1 MTKVNIHHVEKGT
14 DKELRSEHL
23 AIQTGKEFDPASQK
37 RDFEGYSFDSADAAF
52 VPEEDQVKDVYL
64 YYTKGTFPYT
74 VKYVDKETG
83 EELHASATHG
93 GEYGADVTEDALD
106 IKGYEPDAAQKTLK
120 IGTDGNTITFYY
132 TKKAVDYTVNYYVN
146 GTTEKVADSQTI
158 SGAKYG
164 DTVTA
169 DQPAF
174 DGYTL
179 VPNQTPTITLSE
191 EAHEINVYYYKN
203 VELTANSDTREY
215 SGEEQSVS
223 GFTGAP
229 EDADFSDI
237 SVGAKGTNAGT
248 YPAKFPEGT
257 EGTVDGSGKYIVTD
271 AINGQLVIN
280 PVTNEVV
287 VKIKGNTDSA
297 KYDGREHSASG
308 YTVESISNNALK
320 EGDFALKSGV
330 SASASGRNADTYKMG
345 LNDGSFELSKGA
357 ASNFTNVKFE
367 VEDGKL
373 EIAKRKI
380 TLWSEDGHK
389 NYDGAALQRRTD
401 ILVDGIKEVYNND
414 TDTTSGKVFQ
424 GDGFAEGEGIEGK
437 TKTNWFNQYGQSDT
451 TNIAPGVYDNKF
463 TVAFKEGTNPE
474 NYDITYE
481 YGKLYVNKRTE
492 KDLYAINVAANSDSA
507 TYDGNEHSASGVTL
521 TAANKK
527 YSTSGMTF
535 TNEKGIVFTV
545 SGYSAEAK
553 GTDAGDYTSKV
564 VANNVKV
571 TDPSGND
578 VTDQFKF
585 STTDGK
591 LTVNKKDAKIIAA
604 SAEKEYDGE
613 ALTTDGFTTEGFIE
627 GQGIASATVEG
638 SQTLVGSSES
648 SIKKD
653 SWKAKDGTNL
663 NNYNVSTEPGTLTVT
678 NRAAQYQV
686 ELQAKGGTKTY
697 NGQEQ
702 SVSGL
707 VSDTFT
713 QNGKTYTVSGL
724 TVGASGTDA
733 DTYTTTTTGTAKVV
747 DSKGNDVSAQ
757 FAVTVKPAE
766 LVIGQKDVTLKS
778 KSLSKEYDGTALT
791 NGKNALETEEGWVEG
806 QGATYDFNGSRTEV
820 GTTAGGNTFAVKAN
834 EGTNLNN
841 YKVNQVAGD
850 LTVTKNTS
858 AVVVTITGKTVTEK
872 YDGTTKRV
880 EGYDVESSN
889 PLYTSADFTFSGSQS
904 VEGVDAGTYSLG
916 LKAADFANTSK
927 NFENVTF
934 NVASDSSL
942 EIAKRKVALTSAT
955 PESKVYDG
963 TPLFDHTVTPGGE
976 DGFAEGDSFTAEVT
990 GSQTDAGTSSNA
1002 FTYELTGNG
1011 AKKDAEGSYVNYD
1024 VVKTEGSLTV
1034 TPVADEV
1041 VVTITG
1047 HKGGQ
1052 EYNGSEQTV
1061 SGYDVSASNNA
1072 YTSNDFLFSG
1082 TDSVSKTDAGTYSM
1096 GLKAEDFSS
1105 ISKNF
1110 AKVTFSVEDGSLS
1123 IAKRGVTLVSQG
1135 NTWEYTGET
1144 FSLPKVTVGG
1154 SGFVEG
1160 EASDIKAT
1168 GSVRNV
1174 GDEQTNTITW
1184 THGDNYKDSNYE
1196 IKKTEG
1202 VLRVIAGKNIADYVT
1217 LTPTDVEATY
1227 DGQPHAAGTAKAEDK
1242 NGGKLTIEYSADG
1255 DNWTTNP
1262 AEITAKNVNDSRNG
1276 EEGKNAKVQVRVSS
1290 PNYQGYVTG
1299 EESITINK
1307 RVVSLSSATDSK
1319 PYDGTAL
1326 TRPDVSGW
1334 QQSGDAGF
1342 VTGEVSEVKATGSV
1356 TNVAEGEVNNTI
1368 EYTTAEGFSDS
1379 NYTIT
1384 KNEGELSITPGT
1396 GIAHVVTLNTA
1407 GLGHVYDGAPH
1418 ALPASNAKANDDS
1431 PLVIEYSVD
1440 GKNWTKD
1447 PSTITAVN
1455 VRDGKK
1461 VTVRVSSTNFSDVVT
1476 GEAQLSIVPRTVTVT
1491 SKTASKVYD
1500 GTPLTEAEVT
1510 VGANLFLSDEV
1521 TNVRA
1526 TGSVTTVAEGQV
1538 TNTIAYD
1545 TTSKFIP
1552 ENYNIIKT
1560 EGTLSITGQS
1570 IVPDPDHPDTYK
1582 GITIDDPSD
1591 SVYDG
1596 QEHKWAPVVKDANG
1610 NALKEG
1616 TDYTVSYN
1624 KGDFTNVTGDIE
1636 ATITGIGN
1644 YAGATT
1650 KTYKITPAPLAVT
1663 TPSASKVYD
1672 GTALEAK
1679 TGTAENINGLVN
1691 GETATVK
1698 ASGSQTEVGT
1708 SGNAYAGI
1716 EWGTASESNY
1726 TITSIGEGTLNVT
1739 PKSVAAA
1746 DMTVGQL
1753 KDVTYNGLEQAQEPE
1768 VKDGNTVL
1776 EKGKDYDLSFSDDV
1790 TNAGTVTV
1798 TVTGKGN
1805 YTGSVTRTYQI
1816 LPAPL
1821 TVETANANKVYDGTP
1836 LTAEGI
1842 TVDGLVNG
1850 ETVNFATTGSQTS
1863 VGESSNTYA
1872 QNWTGTAKQSNYTIT
1887 EEKLGKLTV
1896 TESKDEISVS
1906 VTGGEW
1912 TYDGQSHGATVTVS
1926 GLPAGY
1932 RVAEASSDAAATDV
1946 TEGNGVTANIDHLV
1960 IVNAEGQDVTSS
1972 LNITKGEPATIKV
1985 NPATLTVNTP
1995 SASMPYDGSA
2005 LTAEGTISGFVNN
2018 EDATFTTTGSQ
2029 TLVGKSKNTYEIAW
2043 NGTAKQGNYK
2053 VDENLGDLEV
2063 TQNQAAIA
2071 VVPQGGTK
2079 VYDGAALTSAGATA
2093 YGLPAGYTLSAVT
2106 AGAQVD
2112 AGNSLATI
2120 ASYTIRNA
2128 AGEDVTSQFGNVSTG
2143 FANLTVS
2150 KRPVT
2155 LTSQGGTWTYD
2166 GNAHK
2171 NETVESS
2178 TGADEGFVEGEGFDY
2193 SNFASITAKGSV
2205 VNTFEYQAKQGTKA
2219 DNYEVKVATGTLVVN
2234 AKSIDPSVEASMSVD
2249 SPSDATYDANEHKW
2263 APVVK
2268 DGNKTLVEGTDYTV
2282 TYPENQDFTNVT
2294 GAITATITGIGNYEG
2309 AFSRSYQIAPASVTL
2324 ASNSHEFTYNGEYQS
2339 DDAVTVSGAE
2349 ALFKS
2354 QVEGLKATGKVKDVA
2369 EGKVPNAIAY
2379 TWKEGFSEKNYTIET
2394 VTGELSVKA
2403 KDVVPTAENQ
2413 MDVSSPNDFVYDG
2426 QAHQWV
2432 PVVKDGD
2439 KVLVEGSDYTVSC
2452 NKNDFTNVTGSI
2464 NVTISGVGN
2473 YSGSVTK
2480 SYQITKRDVALESE
2494 SASKTYD
2501 GVALQKP
2508 NAFVASTSP
2517 YGFVDGD
2524 ATYGATGTITLPG
2537 SVTNNIDIK
2546 WTNDSVANNYNV
2558 TLHPGTLTVAAK
2570 SITAKDMT
2578 VGTLPDVTYNGLE
2591 QVQKPEVKD
2600 GDKVLEE
2607 GVDYDL
2613 TFSNDVTNVGTVTVT
2628 VTGKGGYTGSTQV
2641 SYRINPATLT
2651 VTTPTSSKAYDG
2663 TALTAAGSISGFVNN
2678 ETATF
2683 TTTGSQI
2690 TVGSST
2696 NWYSIDWNGSA
2707 KKSNYQISEN
2717 LGTLTVTE
2725 SENEVVVTTTGET
2738 VTYDGAPHGATV
2750 TVTNLPVGY
2759 TAQATSNAQA
2769 TDANG
2774 EGIAATA
2781 DNLVIYNTN
2790 GEDVTAQ
2797 LNIKRVDGTIK
2808 VLPKE
2813 LSVTTPDA
2821 SKVYDGEALTA
2832 EGSISG
2838 FVPGETAAF
2847 ATTGS
2852 QTEVGDSQNTYSL
2865 TWNGNAKES
2874 NYTVAEQ
2881 LGTLSVSRQ
2890 TINPEDPE
2898 NPKAYDG
2905 VQASYPQDV
2914 TYDGK
2919 EHKWAPTVT
2928 SKKGAELVEGT
2939 DYTVA
2944 YDKSNFTDVTGEI
2957 LVTITGIGNYSG
2969 SVTRTYKINPA
2980 TYYVVT
2986 EGASKTYDG
2995 SALTAPGKVV
3005 GLVNG
3010 EEAALETT
3018 GSQTEV
3024 GSSGNGYSLK
3034 FSKSAKESNYA
3045 HGTDSIGTLTVNA
3058 AKAEG
3063 NITLEGA
3070 PASKTYDGT
3079 ALEAGVAKASA
3090 SAGDSVTIEYS
3101 VDGQNW
3107 TTDPSTITATDVA
3120 DSTTVQLRASSPKN
3134 YEGYVYGSEELTIN
3148 QRAVNLV
3155 SESASKAFD
3164 GTPLTKPEVS
3174 GWQQSGDEGFVN
3186 GEVSGVRA
3194 TGSVTY
3200 VAEGEV
3206 ANTITFDKT
3215 ASYKE
3220 GNYRVSTTEGAL
3232 RITGQTIVPDPS
3244 DPAYKG
3250 VTISDPADVEYD
3262 GGAHKWAPEVKDA
3275 QGNNLLEGTDYTVSY
3290 DTDDFANVK
3299 TIVVT
3304 ITGIGN
3310 YTGTVAKS
3318 YRITPKELTVDT
3330 ESASKVYDGTPL
3342 TAPGHITGLVAGET
3356 AEVNTPNS
3364 QTEVGSA
3371 FNLAT
3376 SIIWGTAQERNY
3388 TWKIG
3393 EIGTL
3398 TVTPQSIV
3406 PDPENPES
3414 YKGITIDDPSDS
3426 VYDGQEHKWAP
3437 VVKDAAGNVLVEG
3450 RDYTVTYPAG
3460 QDFTNVMSAITA
3472 TITGMGNYAGSVEKS
3487 YQITP
3492 AQLTV
3497 ATGSAQKTYDGTPL
3511 TNSELKI
3518 EGLVGD
3524 DAVTARTTG
3533 SQTEVGS
3540 SANTYEITWGNT
3552 RESNYAIAGEELG
3565 MLTVTEAPAM
3575 PETPV
3580 TPGGNGGTVTPNN
3593 PGGGNPALNNVARA
3607 LEGNFNAITGANESA
3622 AAAMAGEQI
3631 YDEENP
3637 LGTTYEDACW
3647 VHFYIILGM
3656 ILSGIYG
3663 LGVMFRRLNHI
3674 RRLRNDMNDVLG
3686 NGDGSDAEKAPAA
3699 TTNPAGMEA

>member
-1 MTKVNIHHVEKGT
+1 MVRIPSRKAIKPPIPPDGFTSDVTWSSSDPSILEIDPVTGEATGVYPGKVTIWAVDKEGHVASKDVTVTRDEQNGAWVYVYTKVVYNGLDLSATSEGRAKAQELGLSVNGHGWFTLGKVWVNGIKNPTSEGVHDTEYQQKTIANLSRVERFNANGNINFDDITWKDYVGSADGADNYVGNGTWTWHLDGQVDIKSMTKVNVHYVEKGT
-14 DKELRSEHL
+14 GKELGSDQ
-23 AIQTGKEFDPASQK
+23 ITTTVGKEFDPASQK

-52 VPEEDQVKDVYL
+52 VPEEGQVKDVYL

-146 GTTEKVADSQTI
+146 RTTEKVADSQTI

-215 SGEEQSVS
+215 NGEEQSVS

-257 EGTVDGSGKYIVTD
+257 EGTVDGSVKYIVTD
-271 AINGQLVIN
+271 AINGQLVIS
-280 PVTNEVV
+280 PVTDEVV

-297 KYDGREHSASG
+297 KYDGKEHSVSG
-308 YTVESISNNALK
+308 YKVESISNDALK

-357 ASNFTNVKFE
+357 ASNFTNVRFE
-367 VEDGKL
+367 VEDGQL

-553 GTDAGDYTSKV
+553 GTDAGDYASKV

-591 LTVNKKDAKIIAA
+591 LTVSKKDAKIIAA

-613 ALTTDGFTTEGFIE
+613 ALTTDGFTTKGFIE

-733 DTYTTTTTGTAKVV
+733 DTYTTTTTGTAKVA

-757 FAVTVKPAE
+757 FAVTVKPAN
-766 LVIGQKDVTLKS
+766 LVINQKEVTLKS

-791 NGKNALETEEGWVEG
+791 NGKNVLETEEGWVEG

-934 NVASDSSL
+934 NVVSDSSL

-1024 VVKTEGSLTV
+1024 VAKTEGSLTV

-1135 NTWEYTGET
+1135 NTWEYTGKT

-1184 THGDNYKDSNYE
+1184 AHGDNYKDSNYE

-1242 NGGKLTIEYSADG
+1242 NGGKLTIEYSTDG
-1255 DNWTTNP
+1255 DDWTTNP

-1290 PNYQGYVTG
+1290 SNYQGYVTG
-1299 EESITINK
+1299 EESITVNK

-1384 KNEGELSITPGT
+1384 KNEGKLSITSGT

-1407 GLGHVYDGAPH
+1407 GLGHVYDGASH

-1624 KGDFTNVTGDIE
+1624 KGDFTNVTGDIA

-1708 SGNAYAGI
+1708 SGNTYAGI

-1726 TITSIGEGTLNVT
+1726 TITSIGEGALNVT

-1776 EKGKDYDLSFSDDV
+1776 EKGKDYDL
-1790 TNAGTVTV
+1790 
-1798 TVTGKGN
+1798 
-1805 YTGSVTRTYQI
+1805 
-1816 LPAPL
+1816 
-1821 TVETANANKVYDGTP
+1821 
-1836 LTAEGI
+1836 
-1842 TVDGLVNG
+1842 
-1850 ETVNFATTGSQTS
+1850 
-1863 VGESSNTYA
+1863 
-1872 QNWTGTAKQSNYTIT
+1872 
-1887 EEKLGKLTV
+1887 
-1896 TESKDEISVS
+1896 
-1906 VTGGEW
+1906 
-1912 TYDGQSHGATVTVS
+1912 
-1926 GLPAGY
+1926 
-1932 RVAEASSDAAATDV
+1932 
-1946 TEGNGVTANIDHLV
+1946 
-1960 IVNAEGQDVTSS
+1960 
-1972 LNITKGEPATIKV
+1972 
-1985 NPATLTVNTP
+1985 
-1995 SASMPYDGSA
+1995 
-2005 LTAEGTISGFVNN
+2005 
-2018 EDATFTTTGSQ
+2018 
-2029 TLVGKSKNTYEIAW
+2029 
-2043 NGTAKQGNYK
+2043 
-2053 VDENLGDLEV
+2053 
-2063 TQNQAAIA
+2063 
-2071 VVPQGGTK
+2071 
-2079 VYDGAALTSAGATA
+2079 
-2093 YGLPAGYTLSAVT
+2093 
-2106 AGAQVD
+2106 
-2112 AGNSLATI
+2112 
-2120 ASYTIRNA
+2120 
-2128 AGEDVTSQFGNVSTG
+2128 
-2143 FANLTVS
+2143 
-2150 KRPVT
+2150 
-2155 LTSQGGTWTYD
+2155 
-2166 GNAHK
+2166 
-2171 NETVESS
+2171 
-2178 TGADEGFVEGEGFDY
+2178 
-2193 SNFASITAKGSV
+2193 
-2205 VNTFEYQAKQGTKA
+2205 
-2219 DNYEVKVATGTLVVN
+2219 
-2234 AKSIDPSVEASMSVD
+2234 
-2249 SPSDATYDANEHKW
+2249 
-2263 APVVK
+2263 
-2268 DGNKTLVEGTDYTV
+2268 
-2282 TYPENQDFTNVT
+2282 
-2294 GAITATITGIGNYEG
+2294 
-2309 AFSRSYQIAPASVTL
+2309 
-2324 ASNSHEFTYNGEYQS
+2324 
-2339 DDAVTVSGAE
+2339 
-2349 ALFKS
+2349 
-2354 QVEGLKATGKVKDVA
+2354 
-2369 EGKVPNAIAY
+2369 
-2379 TWKEGFSEKNYTIET
+2379 
-2394 VTGELSVKA
+2394 
-2403 KDVVPTAENQ
+2403 
-2413 MDVSSPNDFVYDG
+2413 
-2426 QAHQWV
+2426 
-2432 PVVKDGD
+2432 
-2439 KVLVEGSDYTVSC
+2439 
-2452 NKNDFTNVTGSI
+2452 
-2464 NVTISGVGN
+2464 
-2473 YSGSVTK
+2473 
-2480 SYQITKRDVALESE
+2480 
-2494 SASKTYD
+2494 
-2501 GVALQKP
+2501 
-2508 NAFVASTSP
+2508 
-2517 YGFVDGD
+2517 
-2524 ATYGATGTITLPG
+2524 
-2537 SVTNNIDIK
+2537 
-2546 WTNDSVANNYNV
+2546 
-2558 TLHPGTLTVAAK
+2558 
-2570 SITAKDMT
+2570 
-2578 VGTLPDVTYNGLE
+2578 
-2591 QVQKPEVKD
+2591 
-2600 GDKVLEE
+2600 
-2607 GVDYDL
+2607 

-2651 VTTPTSSKAYDG
+2651 VTTPTASKAYDG

-2905 VQASYPQDV
+2905 VQVSYPQDV

-3024 GSSGNGYSLK
+3024 GSSENGYSLK

-3206 ANTITFDKT
+3206 ANTITFDKA

-3220 GNYRVSTTEGAL
+3220 GNYRVSTTKGTL

-3262 GGAHKWAPEVKDA
+3262 GGTHKWAPEVKDA

-3450 RDYTVTYPAG
+3450 RDYTVAYPAG
-3460 QDFTNVMSAITA
+3460 QDFTNVTGAITA

-3540 SANTYEITWGNT
+3540 STNTYEITWGNT

-3565 MLTVTEAPAM
+3565 MLTVTEAPAT

-3593 PGGGNPALNNVARA
+3593 PGGGNPVLNNVARA